1 MVAVCFDII
10 RKNCNEKFT
19 SGMPARTLSEFLG
32 GETEAVEYQQSGT
45 LKRGNGSYMRIG
57 INEVPDLD
65 DLTVL
70 VYERLQ

>member
-1 MVAVCFDII
+1 
-10 RKNCNEKFT
+10 
-19 SGMPARTLSEFLG
+19 MPARTLSEFLG

-45 LKRGNGSYMRIG
+45 LKRGNVSYMRIG